1 MCDVICNSFL
11 NLSLPLHNGLQILVV
26 IGKSNVTVV
35 IHLTL
40 ISVIGQ
46 NSSPYTIEN
55 LFWVSQECNVILTHV
70 YLENNKVFV
79 LTQF

>member
-1 MCDVICNSFL
+1 
-11 NLSLPLHNGLQILVV
+11 
-26 IGKSNVTVV
+26 VTVV